1 MLFCLFFIIIIMLIY
16 PLKILCIL
24 SVHAVEAWTLNIHK
38 VEPWISKACLQSINI
53 GRDRFIFLQMVCYSQ
68 QCFIF
73 TPKPKQMFVWF
84 LSVIIFI
91 VLYRTSSCRLASQ
104 SSFGKDG
111 FVFSCAQV
119 SGPSCDNS
127 LCFSLQRS
135 MWVP

>member
-1 MLFCLFFIIIIMLIY
+1 MLIY
-16 PLKILCIL
+16 PLKILCIV
-24 SVHAVEAWTLNIHK
+24 SVHAVEAWTLNIHE
-38 VEPWISKACLQSINI
+38 VEYPRLIFVAAWVHKCSQGINT
-53 GRDRFIFLQMVCYSQ
+53 GRDSIFFASGTVYSSQ
-68 QCFIF
+68 QCFIL

-84 LSVIIFI
+84 SSVIFI
-91 VLYRTSSCRLASQ
+91 LLYRTSSCRLASQ

-119 SGPSCDNS
+119 SGPHCDNS